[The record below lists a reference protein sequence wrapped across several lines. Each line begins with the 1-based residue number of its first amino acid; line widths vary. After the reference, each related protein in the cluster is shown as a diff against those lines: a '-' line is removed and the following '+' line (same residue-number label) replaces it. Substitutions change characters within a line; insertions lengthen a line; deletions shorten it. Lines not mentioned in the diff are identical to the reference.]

1 MSGGAGGVALQGA
14 EPLLHE
20 VAGIDEVGRGPL
32 AGPVVAAA
40 VILRRP
46 VPGIADS
53 KKLPAARRREL
64 ARQILDCAAVGLAA
78 ASVEEIDRINILQ
91 ATFLAM
97 RRAVARLR
105 LSPRRL
111 LVDGNRAPAF
121 GIETVCIVDGD
132 ALDPSIGAAS
142 IVAKVARDRLMARLA
157 LRYPAYGWERNAG
170 YGTPEHLLAMS
181 RAGLSPHHR
190 RSFAPA
196 RQLTLGLTD

>member
-1 MSGGAGGVALQGA
+1 MNEIGGLVALDVA
-14 EPLLHE
+14 EPPLHE

-40 VILRRP
+40 VVLLRP

-53 KKLPAARRREL
+53 KKLTAARRREL
-64 ARQILDCAAVGLAA
+64 AQRIAESAAVGLAA
-78 ASVEEIDRINILQ
+78 ASVAEIDRINILQ

-97 RRAVARLR
+97 RRAVARLQVT
-105 LSPRRL
+105 PRRL
-111 LVDGNRAPAF
+111 LVDGNRAPVF
-121 GIETVCIVDGD
+121 DVETRCIIDGD

-170 YGTPEHLLAMS
+170 YGTREHLSAMS
-181 RAGLSPHHR
+181 LSGLSPHHR

-196 RQLTLGLTD
+196 RQLTLRLSD